1 MDRVPVLLER
11 VKKQCPNLC
20 PVFYPAEV
28 SEKQLMKIVKEKKK
42 MPKQCKKCSICE
54 SAEGQMT
61 AQVFCD
67 YDLQMK
73 RMIVKD
79 VKVFTEMHLI
89 K

>member
-1 MDRVPVLLER
+1 
-11 VKKQCPNLC
+11 
-20 PVFYPAEV
+20 
-28 SEKQLMKIVKEKKK
+28 

-79 VKVFTEMHLI
+79 IKVFTEMHLI
-89 K
+89 KSYPNKQEIHSDFP

>member
-42 MPKQCKKCSICE
+42 MPNQCKACSICE
-54 SAEGQMT
+54 SEEGQMT
-61 AQVFCD
+61 PQVFCD
-67 YDLQMK
+67 YDLQTK

-79 VKVFTEMHLI
+79 VKVFINMYLI

>member
-42 MPKQCKKCSICE
+42 MSNQCKTCSICE
-54 SAEGQMT
+54 SEEGQMT
-61 AQVFCD
+61 PQVFCD
-67 YDLQMK
+67 YDLQTK

-79 VKVFTEMHLI
+79 VKVFIKVYLI

>member
-42 MPKQCKKCSICE
+42 MSNQCKTCSICE
-54 SAEGQMT
+54 SEEGQMT
-61 AQVFCD
+61 PQVFCD
-67 YDLQMK
+67 YDLQTK

-79 VKVFTEMHLI
+79 VKVFINMCLI

>member
-42 MPKQCKKCSICE
+42 MPKQSKTCSICE
-54 SAEGQMT
+54 SEEGQMT
-61 AQVFCD
+61 PQVFCD
-67 YDLQMK
+67 YDLQTK

-79 VKVFTEMHLI
+79 VKVFINMYLI